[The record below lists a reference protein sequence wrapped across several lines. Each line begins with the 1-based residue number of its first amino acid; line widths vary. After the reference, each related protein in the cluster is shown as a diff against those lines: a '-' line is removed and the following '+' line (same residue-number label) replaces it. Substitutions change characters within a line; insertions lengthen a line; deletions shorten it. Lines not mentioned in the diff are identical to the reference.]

1 MKECQHVKSW
11 PDNSVLPLL
20 RVYSSAPPLFSP
32 SRLTLL
38 SALAFNSSQ
47 SHQWT
52 AASINRPHT
61 LSWQAYISAGNAAV
75 TPPRLFINLK
85 ISKITPVFGIVAKNH
100 LVWEWHC
107 FVSLCSWNL
116 HWIFGHSINNLL
128 CYLCVQLT
136 LNCEGVS
143 RVLKSGEE
151 AILSSRV
158 CRKTLWNSNIS
169 GRLPNRLSI
178 WGGERMDGKRGGKDR

>member
-1 MKECQHVKSW
+1 MKECEHVKSW
-11 PDNSVLPLL
+11 PDDSVLPLL

-32 SRLTLL
+32 SRLTLW
-38 SALAFNSSQ
+38 STLAFSSSQ
-47 SHQWT
+47 SNQWT
-52 AASINRPHT
+52 AESINRPHT
-61 LSWQAYISAGNAAV
+61 LSWQAYISAGDAPV

-85 ISKITPVFGIVAKNH
+85 ISKITPVFGIVAKITWFENAIVLYPH
-100 LVWEWHC
+100 AHGIYTE
-107 FVSLCSWNL
+107 SLDMRST
-116 HWIFGHSINNLL
+116 I

-143 RVLKSGEE
+143 SVLKSGEE

-158 CRKTLWNSNIS
+158 CRKTLWKSNIS

-178 WGGERMDGKRGGKDR
+178 WEGERMDGKRGGKDR